1 MRLSLGKNKIDPN
14 KTGVKLTA
22 SEGTLTGKEEINH
35 EVMQNIEN
43 YFRAMI
49 SEDLDMND
57 LRFYDGDPRQGGK
70 ELTPDEAVA
79 QLNGDYPLV
88 AKHKSAPDAFPF
100 VKRGL
105 TLFTGEDIAE
115 VPQHTAP
122 KVDFDVTAFRA
133 EQKPKEPGFFSKM
146 LGAIGIKTASYR
158 QYSEYNRKAE
168 LLKRYEKDL
177 EKYEKEER
185 AYAMGKGTEEEPE
198 FKEDFQALADPAGKL
213 LSRRSSDRGERAVEA
228 PEAELKDG
236 KLQIGDLAPSDPKQ
250 TAPED
255 VAPIPKE
262 ERNLLKETKQ
272 NKHDF
277 EEMSNS
283 SYMGVVLGA
292 LRASKGDEKAA
303 LKTMQGFR
311 MLNGVPD
318 RLTDEMFIEAA
329 KKLSYLEDKRAESQ
343 GLVNEERKREET
355 AHTLTEK
362 EYGKLNGQE
371 KEYFVR
377 QENGT
382 YQDRAY
388 LKTRQ
393 TVERL
398 ENEARNL
405 KHRPKGKETAA
416 KDNGKHLTDEEH
428 RILAEEVEE
437 AKAIGGILK
446 KVGEN
451 RSAAIA
457 EASHVIAD
465 KLSKDQEG
473 LDAEA
478 AYRTVRFGNTMKSMT
493 DTPEKIEQL
502 AEMAKNDPEALNRQY
517 LGQLK
522 EHTQAAVEAP
532 ASAGPKTAENGM
544 GEVKN
549 AENIL

>member
-1 MRLSLGKNKIDPN
+1 MRLSLGKNTIDPK
-14 KTGVKLTA
+14 KTSVNLTA
-22 SEGTLTGKEEINH
+22 SEGRLTAKEEINH
-35 EVMQNIEN
+35 EMMQDIEN

-49 SEDLDMND
+49 SEDLDMNG
-57 LRFYDGDPRQGGK
+57 LRFYDGDPLQGGK
-70 ELTPDEAVA
+70 ELTPDEAAA

-100 VKRGL
+100 VKRGM

-115 VPQHTAP
+115 VPQHKAP
-122 KVDFDVTAFRA
+122 EVDFDVTAFKA
-133 EQKPKEPGFFSKM
+133 EQQPKEPGFFSKM
-146 LGAIGIKTASYR
+146 LSYVGIKTASYR

-168 LLKRYEKDL
+168 LLKRYEKDF
-177 EKYEKEER
+177 EKFKKEER

-198 FKEDFQALADPAGKL
+198 FKEDFKSLADPASKL
-213 LSRRSSDRGERAVEA
+213 FGRHLAGRGERAVEA

-236 KLQIGDLAPSDPKQ
+236 KLQIGDLAPSDPKP

-255 VAPIPKE
+255 VAPIPE
-262 ERNLLKETKQ
+262 AERKLVKETKL

-283 SYMGVVLGA
+283 SYMRVVLSA

-311 MLNGVPD
+311 MLDGVPD
-318 RLTDEMFIEAA
+318 RLTDEMYIEAA
-329 KKLSYLEDKRAESQ
+329 KKLSYLEDMRAESQ
-343 GLVNEERKREET
+343 ASVNQERKREET

-371 KEYFVR
+371 KAYFVK

-388 LKTRQ
+388 LKTKQ

-398 ENEARNL
+398 ENEAKNR
-405 KHRPKGKETAA
+405 KHRPKGSETAA
-416 KDNGKHLTDEEH
+416 KDNGKHLTEEEH
-428 RILAEEVEE
+428 RIVAEEVEK
-437 AKAIGGILK
+437 AKAIGDILK
-446 KVGEN
+446 KVDEN

-465 KLSKDQEG
+465 SLAKEQGS
-473 LDAEA
+473 LDADA
-478 AYRTVRFGNTMKSMT
+478 VYRTVRFGNTMKSMT

-502 AEMAKNDPEALNRQY
+502 SELAKNDPEGLNRQY

-522 EHTQAAVEAP
+522 EHTQTAVEAP
-532 ASAGPKTAENGM
+532 ASAGQKTAEN
-544 GEVKN
+544 EIKN
-549 AENIL
+549 AEKII